1 MMKLLLGALLMCSLF
16 GCAEREKAEIVL
28 KNCYIFEHY
37 APMVYKESEY
47 LLVDMADRIASD
59 ARLEN
64 GDWHFSID
72 VKDRGGEIFYMED
85 MLVYLQPGNKL
96 NVECNM
102 RMRHESVF
110 EGETGRVNKWLNQRL
125 LRGNSLLYAPSFSK
139 EYISLNDYCSRID
152 RVADSL
158 QADMKNLDVNQKF
171 VRNMERR
178 LNFMRVDAYC
188 RYVER
193 MIDMQRYGGKF
204 DTPETFEAWKKEE
217 LAKVVPVIVEKAF
230 SLLRGYKENEI
241 VAFINGQKALIAL
254 ENLQEGSLKELQ
266 FKRFEELYDYAR
278 TKLYDSNFKYSA
290 GIAAYA
296 QQLSDPRLREAMMKL
311 VEDNRDI
318 AEGADMR
325 DFEFEDAEGKKH
337 RLSEY
342 KGKVMYIDV
351 WATWCNP
358 CKAISPNF
366 EELAKEYEGKNIQF
380 VAISIDKK
388 VETWR
393 KYMEQ
398 HGVHDNL
405 EEWVCTDKAFI
416 DTYRITSIPR
426 FLLIDKHFKARMTYA
441 HKPIEASMGELKTLL
456 NELIAE

>member
-1 MMKLLLGALLMCSLF
+1 
-16 GCAEREKAEIVL
+16 
-28 KNCYIFEHY
+28 
-37 APMVYKESEY
+37 
-47 LLVDMADRIASD
+47 
-59 ARLEN
+59 
-64 GDWHFSID
+64 
-72 VKDRGGEIFYMED
+72 
-85 MLVYLQPGNKL
+85 
-96 NVECNM
+96 
-102 RMRHESVF
+102 
-110 EGETGRVNKWLNQRL
+110 
-125 LRGNSLLYAPSFSK
+125 
-139 EYISLNDYCSRID
+139 
-152 RVADSL
+152 
-158 QADMKNLDVNQKF
+158 
-171 VRNMERR
+171 
-178 LNFMRVDAYC
+178 
-188 RYVER
+188 

-426 FLLIDKHFKARMTYA
+426 FLLIDKHFKVRMTYA